1 MSIRT
6 YVCMC
11 MGVLG
16 MLVNHKRR
24 RCDVSH
30 ESYSGWYLIEK
41 EGSLALV
48 LPYPPIRQQIRYVC
62 EMLLRVYG
70 GMAAIRCR
78 VFFADFVLG
87 CVLNTFLLGR
97 FGSSFVRLSVCR
109 SANFALLVECL
120 RFLQNGH
127 VRLYDDTSHLA
138 YFPHSFRCRRC
149 IFTLTKC
156 WCGVWGF
163 LVL

>member
-6 YVCMC
+6 YVCVC
-11 MGVLG
+11 VWVCLG

-24 RCDVSH
+24 RSDVSR

-78 VFFADFVLG
+78 VFCGL
-87 CVLNTFLLGR
+87 CVGVCFEH
-97 FGSSFVRLSVCR
+97 FSS
-109 SANFALLVECL
+109 
-120 RFLQNGH
+120 
-127 VRLYDDTSHLA
+127 
-138 YFPHSFRCRRC
+138 
-149 IFTLTKC
+149 
-156 WCGVWGF
+156 W
-163 LVL
+163 

>member
-1 MSIRT
+1 
-6 YVCMC
+6 MC

-70 GMAAIRCR
+70 CYT
-78 VFFADFVLG
+78 LP
-87 CVLNTFLLGR
+87 
-97 FGSSFVRLSVCR
+97 
-109 SANFALLVECL
+109 
-120 RFLQNGH
+120 RFL
-127 VRLYDDTSHLA
+127 R
-138 YFPHSFRCRRC
+138 
-149 IFTLTKC
+149 TLC
-156 WCGVWGF
+156 WGVF
-163 LVL
+163 